1 MKILRGTIFGGIAFF
16 FLGWLFWGILLMDF
30 SANNYNPDFYLK
42 DNEMIWWALILSNL
56 TYALLQTLFLK
67 WGKAKKWIDGLKIG
81 ILFGGLYALS
91 TDLSIYSMT
100 NILLNVWAIIVD
112 TLAYVVIT
120 GLMGIVIVLTWG
132 KSK

>member
-42 DNEMIWWALILSNL
+42 DNEMVWWALILSNL
-56 TYALLQTLFLK
+56 TYSLLQTLFLK

-81 ILFGGLYALS
+81 ILFGGLYALT
-91 TDLSIYSMT
+91 TDLAIYSMT
-100 NILLNVWAIIVD
+100 NILLNVWAVIVD
-112 TLAYVVIT
+112 ALAYAVIT

-132 KSK
+132 KSE

>member
-30 SANNYNPDFYLK
+30 SENNYNPDFYLK
-42 DNEMIWWALILSNL
+42 DNEMVWWALILSNL
-56 TYALLQTLFLK
+56 IYALLQTLFLK
-67 WGKAKKWIDGLKIG
+67 WGKAEKWIDGLKIG
-81 ILFGGLYALS
+81 ILFGGLYALT
-91 TDLSIYSMT
+91 TDLAIYSMT

-112 TLAYVVIT
+112 ALAYAVIT

-132 KSK
+132 KSE

>member
-91 TDLSIYSMT
+91 TDLGIYSMT

-112 TLAYVVIT
+112 ALAYVVIT

>member
-91 TDLSIYSMT
+91 TDLGIYSMT